1 MMSAPQ
7 EEEERL
13 AEILRAILDL
23 SGTKR
28 ANHSKSTVANESV
41 KLSGTQSGSGIHHQ
55 ACAVD
60 GEQATEKRSEPEKRN

>member
-1 MMSAPQ
+1 MMGAPQ

-28 ANHSKSTVANESV
+28 ANQSKSTVANESV
-41 KLSGTQSGSGIHHQ
+41 KLSGTQSGSGIHQ
-55 ACAVD
+55 GCAVA